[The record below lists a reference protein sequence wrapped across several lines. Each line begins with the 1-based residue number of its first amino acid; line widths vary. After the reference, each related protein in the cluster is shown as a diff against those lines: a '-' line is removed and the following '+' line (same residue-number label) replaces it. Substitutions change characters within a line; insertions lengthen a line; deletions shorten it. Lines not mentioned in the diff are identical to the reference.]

1 MNQVSLVG
9 RIVQTPELK
18 ELQDGNCV
26 TKFNVAIDRYLAHAQ
41 KEEKKNEGKATADF
55 PRVTVWGKQA
65 ENCCKY
71 LIKGAMVSIS
81 GRVSTSVYENADG
94 ENVYMTEIIGEKIR
108 FLESSNSEHR
118 KIIATEIE
126 A

>member
-18 ELQDGNCV
+18 VLQDGNCV
-26 TKFNVAIDRYLAHAQ
+26 TKFNIAIDRYLALAQ

-55 PRVTVWGKQA
+55 PRVIVWGKQA

-71 LIKGAMVSIS
+71 LMKGSMVSIA
-81 GRVSTSVYENADG
+81 GRVSTSVYENSDG
-94 ENVYMTEIIGEKIR
+94 ENVYMTEIVGER
-108 FLESSNSEHR
+108 VQFLEPSNSEHR
-118 KIIATEIE
+118 KQPIVEIE

>member
-26 TKFNVAIDRYLAHAQ
+26 TKFNIAIDRYLAQAQ

-55 PRVTVWGKQA
+55 PRITVWGKQA

-71 LIKGAMVSIS
+71 LVKGAMVSVS
-81 GRVSTSVYENADG
+81 GRVLTSTFENADG
-94 ENVYMTEIIGEKIR
+94 ENVYLTEIVGERIR
-108 FLESSNSEHR
+108 FLEPSGSEHR
-118 KIIATEIE
+118 KIESKDIE